1 MIYVIYSLLALTE
14 KLVFFQQ
21 TVIKFYYIPVI
32 ILITLFSILLLKLFV
47 NASLLNHFSLIQK
60 LNKVEK

>member
-32 ILITLFSILLLKLFV
+32 ILITLFLILLLKLFV